1 MKTKAA
7 DCSAAFF
14 IVQNAVIIA
23 VIHLFKKY
31 IINYLESAR
40 KRSKFARFIRII
52 NFKFQ
57 NITNYEQ
64 ADYIRA
70 GRREGS

>member
-1 MKTKAA
+1 MLT
-7 DCSAAFF
+7 
-14 IVQNAVIIA
+14 
-23 VIHLFKKY
+23 HLFKKY

-52 NFKFQ
+52 KVKFQ
-57 NITNYEQ
+57 NITHYEQ

-70 GRREGS
+70 SRREGS

>member
-7 DCSAAFF
+7 DYSVAFF
-14 IVQNAVIIA
+14 IVQNAVTIV

-52 NFKFQ
+52 KFK
-57 NITNYEQ
+57 I
-64 ADYIRA
+64 
-70 GRREGS
+70 